1 MKKLALAVL
10 VALLVATIVVA
21 GCGKKESKAPT
32 GAQGILVK
40 SQVAAKGIKSFKGN
54 GAADVQTPQSE
65 SKETKITY
73 NMQEKIVTSDEV
85 QMSFSATQQ
94 NGQQN
99 FVYIMDGFMYSYS
112 PAQGWEKQKV
122 DSAQQVLGTSFVSP
136 DQISEMSKYAQ
147 NLKKLPDE
155 GNNYVLSFNVSSK
168 FFEKA
173 LSTSTGSSSS
183 PSQSKPDQSTME
195 LIKGLLQ
202 SLSMKVKMNIDKTT
216 YYPSSTNVTI
226 SIKGAPLVGD
236 VSGAMDMAFTDYN
249 TPVTITLP
257 PEAQAAKE
265 VAPSATGL
273 PTIPGLGL

>member
-10 VALLVATIVVA
+10 VALLVATVVVA

-32 GAQGILVK
+32 GAQGILAKSQEAVK
-40 SQVAAKGIKSFKGN
+40 SIKSFKGN
-54 GAADVQTPQSE
+54 GSADLKTPQSE
-65 SKETKITY
+65 SKEAKYTY
-73 NMQEKIVTSDEV
+73 NMQEKIITSDDLQV
-85 QMSFSATQQ
+85 SFSATQQ

-99 FVYIMDGFMYSYS
+99 LVYVMDGYMYSYS
-112 PAQGWEKQKV
+112 SAQGWEKQKV
-122 DSAQQVLGTSFVSP
+122 ASAQQVLGTSFVSP
-136 DQISEMSKYAQ
+136 DQISKMSKYAQ

-155 GNNYVLSFNVSSK
+155 GNNYVLSFSVSSK
-168 FFEKA
+168 FFENA

-183 PSQSKPDQSTME
+183 SSQSKPDQSTMD

-202 SLSMKVKMNIDKTT
+202 SLSMKIKTNIDKTT
-216 YYPSSTNVTI
+216 YYPSSTNVAV
-226 SIKGAPLVGD
+226 SIKDAPLIGNMSV
-236 VSGAMDMAFTDYN
+236 AMDMTFSDYN
-249 TPVTITLP
+249 APVTITLP